1 MVIAWFSCG
10 VTSAVACKIAL
21 SLYEDVNSTTSKLVP
36 VILITPDFFPI
47 AKDGT
52 INLSTLSEAT
62 STPVCLMC
70 CERGISTA
78 RMALPVLLN

>member
-21 SLYEDVNSTTSKLVP
+21 SLYEDVQLYYIETGSGHPDNARFLV
-36 VILITPDFFPI
+36 DCEN
-47 AKDGT
+47 GT
-52 INLSTLSEAT
+52 INLSILSEAT

-70 CERGISTA
+70 CERGIL
-78 RMALPVLLN
+78 MVHMVLLVLLN